1 MGLNWLE
8 SIIYA
13 LVSGFTEFLPVSA
26 KAHQI
31 IMLNLFGDSANTV
44 ILDLA
49 VHIAVLTAL
58 YINCSP
64 TILRM
69 QRQQKL
75 LHIPK
80 RRRKFQI
87 DTEILSEYHITKTAV
102 IPVVLSVI
110 AVPFLL
116 DLGSRLNF
124 LAIALLANGILLYAT
139 SRIAIG
145 NKNASAM
152 TRLDGF
158 LVGLAGAFGAM
169 PGISRIGLTHSVSVM
184 RAADPQKALSWCLIL
199 SLPALAAL
207 CCADIYLMFTVG
219 VGTFGFLALIQCL
232 ISALFAYL
240 GATLAI
246 VLVRYM
252 SVKIGFSWFSYYSWG
267 LAFLSFLLYMI

>member
-1 MGLNWLE
+1 MGLTWLE

-13 LVSGFTEFLPVSA
+13 LVSGFAEFLPVSS

-44 ILDLA
+44 VLDFTI
-49 VHIAVLTAL
+49 HIAVLTAL
-58 YINCSP
+58 YINCYS
-64 TILRM
+64 TILRI

-75 LHIPK
+75 RHIPK
-80 RRRKFQI
+80 RRRKFQL
-87 DTEILSEYHITKTAV
+87 DAEIVSQYQIAKTAA

-110 AVPFLL
+110 AVPYLL
-116 DLGSRLNF
+116 SLGKRLNI
-124 LAIALLANGILLYAT
+124 LAIALCVNGILLYAT

-145 NKNASAM
+145 NKNAASM
-152 TRLDGF
+152 TRLDGY
-158 LVGLAGAFGAM
+158 LVGLSGALGAM
-169 PGISRIGLTHSVSVM
+169 PGISRIGASHSVSVM
-184 RAADPQKALSWCLIL
+184 RAADPQKALSWCFIL
-199 SLPALAAL
+199 SIPALAAL
-207 CCADIYLMFTVG
+207 CCADLYLMFTIG
-219 VGTFGFLALIQCL
+219 VGAFGFLALIQCL

-267 LAFLSFLLYMI
+267 LAFLSFLLFMI